1 MFDTTH
7 LKIACIDKAACKKF
21 EAHEFSMTESSWFNR
36 WDALKKTQYNV
47 CQMFFFISIIFKDK
61 KVVFNIKM

>member
-1 MFDTTH
+1 
-7 LKIACIDKAACKKF
+7 
-21 EAHEFSMTESSWFNR
+21 MTESNWFNR